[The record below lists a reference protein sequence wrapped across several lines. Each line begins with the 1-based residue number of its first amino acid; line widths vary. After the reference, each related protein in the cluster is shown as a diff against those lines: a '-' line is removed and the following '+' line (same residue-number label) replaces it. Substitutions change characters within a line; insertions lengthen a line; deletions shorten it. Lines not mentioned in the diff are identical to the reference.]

1 MNSAEEIKSAFQPFY
16 ESSILSEGTD
26 FNALY
31 KLKRQ
36 LDEYR
41 IYSDS
46 DIDACIKIFYQT
58 EKYDAQILNLLQP
71 PCDKF
76 CAIADENRRETFKTL
91 LAKFE
96 RLYSFLIQVCRN
108 FDIELQKF
116 YIFSHLLYK
125 ILPKRNATAIEITDI
140 LTLEYY
146 SLKKKT
152 FPAI

>member
-76 CAIADENRRETFKTL
+76 CTIADENR
-91 LAKFE
+91 
-96 RLYSFLIQVCRN
+96 
-108 FDIELQKF
+108 
-116 YIFSHLLYK
+116 
-125 ILPKRNATAIEITDI
+125 
-140 LTLEYY
+140 
-146 SLKKKT
+146 
-152 FPAI
+152 